1 MTATLLRSTES
12 AQYLLTRIL
21 ADAVDQRLLLPAASE
36 LTSYSQHLNT
46 AQQQYCVRTEAGD
59 FFIKRLSAEG
69 TG

>member
-46 AQQQYCVRTEAGD
+46 AQQ
-59 FFIKRLSAEG
+59 
-69 TG
+69 